1 MALRASENMTRPKNR
16 TLSLP
21 PVHNTGKPIL
31 SIGTRGK

>member
-1 MALRASENMTRPKNR
+1 MALRTSDNMIKPKNR